1 MPNGQNVNVQIEYG
15 KENLKEIFNMYVNK
29 GMLTIKIAEELN
41 RREIE
46 PPAIYLKIPTYHLKD
61 WYIVESVEIKQF

>member
-41 RREIE
+41 GMI
-46 PPAIYLKIPTYHLKD
+46 
-61 WYIVESVEIKQF
+61 QM